1 MEDEL
6 QRFQQSHLGV
16 PNHQKIVGLVCKNDV
31 IFLQGKSYK
40 YERRGHPSFGNS
52 VGCKSV
58 ILRLCH
64 NWFHIFFA
72 TTPYYKSLPCGKNA
86 MPGYKS
92 LNAARHPECMECY
105 LARSEVVNS
114 ASSTSG
120 NTPRRHD
127 IDFFATDKNGIW
139 AKTWVGCW
147 EGMGPSVS
155 LYYLPIYG
163 DSAFMYRWI
172 GWFECKS
179 EI

>member
-1 MEDEL
+1 MNSKDFNNRTL
-6 QRFQQSHLGV
+6 VVQQSLKNRGV
-16 PNHQKIVGLVCKNDV
+16 GAKKNAISHKVNHTNC
-31 IFLQGKSYK
+31 
-40 YERRGHPSFGNS
+40 ERRGHPSFGNS

-64 NWFHIFFA
+64 NWFHIFFE